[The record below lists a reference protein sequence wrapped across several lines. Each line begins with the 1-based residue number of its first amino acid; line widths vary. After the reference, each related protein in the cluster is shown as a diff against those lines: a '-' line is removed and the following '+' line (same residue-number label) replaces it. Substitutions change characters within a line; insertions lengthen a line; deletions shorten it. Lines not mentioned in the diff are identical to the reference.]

1 MKIVEV
7 KKNKKIHIDLLLLA
21 DEQEDM
27 IDRYL
32 EHGVMY
38 ALVENEVK
46 AICVVTDE
54 GNSTLEIKNIAVS
67 PKYQHKGYGRKMIEF
82 IEEKYRGLFHVLR
95 VGTGDSPLTIPF
107 YERCGFKESYRVKDF
122 FIENYN
128 HPIFEC
134 GKQLIDMVYL
144 EKLL

>member
-1 MKIVEV
+1 MRIIEIQKD
-7 KKNKKIHIDLLLLA
+7 KKAYIDLLLLA

-32 EHGVMY
+32 KRGTMY
-38 ALVENEVK
+38 ALVDDGVK

-54 GNSTLEIKNIAVS
+54 GNATLEIKNIAVR
-67 PKYQHKGYGRKMIEF
+67 PEYQHKGYGRKLIAF
-82 IEEKYRGLFHVLR
+82 IEQKFKGLYTILK

-107 YERCGFKESYRVKDF
+107 YKKCGFQESYRVKDF
-122 FIENYN
+122 FIENYD

-134 GKQLIDMVYL
+134 GKQLTDMVYL
-144 EKLL
+144 EKVL

>member
-1 MKIVEV
+1 MRIIEIQKD
-7 KKNKKIHIDLLLLA
+7 KKAYMDLLLLA

-32 EHGVMY
+32 ERGTMY
-38 ALVENEVK
+38 ALVDDGVK

-54 GNSTLEIKNIAVS
+54 GNATLEIKNIAVR
-67 PKYQHKGYGRKMIEF
+67 PEYQHKGYGRKLIAF
-82 IEEKYRGLFHVLR
+82 IEQKFKGLYTILK

-107 YERCGFKESYRVKDF
+107 YKKCGFQESYRVKDF
-122 FIENYN
+122 FIENYD

-134 GKQLIDMVYL
+134 GKQLTDMVYL
-144 EKLL
+144 EKVL

>member
-1 MKIVEV
+1 MEIIEV
-7 KKNKKIHIDLLLLA
+7 NKGKKTYIDLLLLA

-32 EHGVMY
+32 ERGTMY
-38 ALVENEVK
+38 ALVDNGVK
-46 AICVVTDE
+46 AICVITDE
-54 GNSTLEIKNIAVS
+54 GNATLEIKNIATK
-67 PKYQHKGYGRKMIEF
+67 PEYQHKGYGMKLIEF
-82 IEEKYRGLFHVLR
+82 IEKKYKGLYTILK

-107 YERCGFKESYRVKDF
+107 YKKCGFKESYRVKNF
-122 FIENYN
+122 FIENYD

-134 GKQLIDMVYL
+134 GKQLVDMIYL